1 MKIFNGLKKIREILD
16 AKSKLRFLFLM
27 FLLVVKSILDGFGIG
42 LIVPFIAAIGM
53 PSVIF
58 NNEIFQMMNVHI
70 GIETDGQL
78 LILMSITLFSYFLFK
93 NLCIF
98 FITYYQARLVF
109 SQRSHYSRKLFQSYM
124 NAPYSYHLEHNSAE
138 CDRNIRYEIPHTFSF
153 IESLLQIFSNTFLVL
168 VIFVILALANWHV
181 VASMVPVILLFSVL
195 ILFFS
200 GKYSNLLGLELQ
212 RAQLQLGKSL
222 KEGLS
227 AIVETKMDNIESFF
241 PNLYYKHYLV
251 TAKSQWRQITVNSLP
266 PLFFETVAIGI
277 LSVTIVILSYNGV
290 DILDI
295 LPIIGLFSFAF
306 IRLLPAVI
314 MIIRHLNST
323 KFLIPAVNVVHA
335 EFQKFSSNEKLQDLN
350 ITANANKL
358 TETYLKNFLSLKFED
373 VSFVF
378 NENIKGKVLNSISF
392 ELNKGQVIA
401 ITGPSGSGKTTLLNI
416 ILGLLEPENGKIYV
430 NDQIIS
436 NQSEWRAMRGYVP
449 QNITLIDATI
459 RENIAL
465 GFQPDEI
472 SDEKVYSVIKEAYL
486 SELVDSLPQKLDT
499 MIGENGMRLS
509 GGQRQRLG
517 LARVLYRDPKILV
530 FDEATSSLDVESE
543 KKITDEIMKF
553 SGKRTMII
561 VSHRINTIK
570 DCDIIYYLKNG
581 QIVDSG
587 NYSQLMKVSKDFRSL
602 VNND

>member
-1 MKIFNGLKKIREILD
+1 MKIFNGIKKISEILD
-16 AKSKLRFLFLM
+16 TKSKLRFLYLM
-27 FLLVVKSILDGFGIG
+27 ILLVVKSILDGFGLG
-42 LIVPFIAAIGM
+42 LIVPFIAAIGK
-53 PSVIF
+53 PSLIF
-58 NNEIFQMMNVHI
+58 NNEIFQIINVHF
-70 GIETDGQL
+70 GIETDEQL
-78 LILMSITLFSYFLFK
+78 LIFMSMTLFSYFLLK
-93 NLCIF
+93 NLCIL

-109 SQRSHYSRKLFQSYM
+109 SQRAHHSRKLFKSYM
-124 NAPYSYHLEHNSAE
+124 YAPYSYHLEHNSAE
-138 CDRNIRYEIPHTFSF
+138 CDRNIRYEIPNTFAF
-153 IESLLQIFSNTFLVL
+153 IESLLQIFSNIFLVL
-168 VIFVILALANWHV
+168 AIFVILALANWQV
-181 VASMVPVILLFSVL
+181 VVSMTLVILFFSVL
-195 ILFFS
+195 ILSIS
-200 GKYSNLLGLELQ
+200 GKYSNLLGLDLQ
-212 RAQLQLGKSL
+212 KSQLHLGKSL

-241 PNLYYKHYLV
+241 PDHYYKHYLV
-251 TAKSQWRQITVNSLP
+251 TSKSQWRQTTINSLP
-266 PLFFETVAIGI
+266 PLFFEIVAISI
-277 LSVTIVILSYNGV
+277 LSVTIVILSYKGV

-306 IRLLPAVI
+306 VRLLPAVNT
-314 MIIRHLNST
+314 IIRNLNST

-335 EFQKFSSNEKLQDLN
+335 EFQKFGLNENLQDQIL
-350 ITANANKL
+350 TANDKQI
-358 TETYLKNFLSLKFED
+358 TETFSKNFLSLKFEG
-373 VSFVF
+373 VSFDF
-378 NENIKGKVLNSISF
+378 NEQTKSKVLNSISF

-416 ILGLLEPENGKIYV
+416 ILGLLEAESGKIYV

-436 NQSEWRAMRGYVP
+436 NQSEWRAMIGYVP

-486 SELVDSLPQKLDT
+486 SELVNSLPEKLDT
-499 MIGENGMRLS
+499 MIGENGVRLS

-581 QIVDSG
+581 QIVNSG